1 MDFDDFLDLVSV
13 MSDHV
18 SKEQANAVKMQASLA
33 TSVSLSPILFV

>member
-18 SKEQANAVKMQASLA
+18 YNTVESRQWLLM
-33 TSVSLSPILFV
+33 